1 MSIRLLSYALLVSAV
16 SAATAAQDVVT
27 VGSAT
32 AQAGTSVSVPVSIR
46 DRSGSALGS
55 DAGAGNRIQG
65 IAFRILY
72 PSDIVSSVTFV
83 RAGVLAPRTPLLE
96 TGLQGTGYLSYIA
109 SFHET
114 GQPIAFTLDAS
125 PPGDQ
130 IGTLTVTLQPQAP
143 PGSTAT
149 LRLHPA
155 SAMLSNQTGTTI
167 ETVASGALELVNGII
182 TTASSAAPSNL
193 VATATSTSQ
202 ASLTWIGVIG
212 TDHYEVERRSG
223 GGAFALV
230 GSPTTASFTNT
241 GLAADTTYLYRVRA
255 VATGGGM
262 TAYSNV
268 DPATTVIFTNDPIVA
283 GVTPIRA
290 VHLTELRTAVTAM
303 RVAASLPPLSADP
316 TVTAGAPILAQH
328 VTALRTG
335 LDQARSTLL
344 LSAIS
349 YTDPTLVAGA
359 TIVNAAHVQQLRDG
373 VK

>member
-1 MSIRLLSYALLVSAV
+1 MLLVVAV
-16 SAATAAQDVVT
+16 SASAAAQDVVAF
-27 VGSAT
+27 GSASV
-32 AQAGTSVSVPVSIR
+32 QAGTSISVPASIR

-55 DAGAGNRIQG
+55 DAGAGKRIQG
-65 IAFRILY
+65 IAFKILY
-72 PSDIVSSVTFV
+72 PPDIVSSVTFA

-96 TGLQGTGYLSYIA
+96 TTLQGAGYLSYVA

-130 IGTLTVTLQPQAP
+130 IGTLTVTLLPQAA
-143 PGSTAT
+143 PGSVAT
-149 LRLHPA
+149 LRLHAA
-155 SAMLSNQTGTTI
+155 SAMLSNQAGTTI

-193 VATATSTSQ
+193 VATATSASQ
-202 ASLTWIGVIG
+202 ASLTWIGVVG

-230 GSPTTASFTNT
+230 GSPTTALFTNT

-255 VATGGGM
+255 VASGGGM

-268 DPATTVIFTNDPIVA
+268 DPATTVIFANDPIVA
-283 GVTPIRA
+283 GVTPIQA
-290 VHLTELRTAVTAM
+290 AHLTELRTAVNAM
-303 RVAASLPPLSADP
+303 RTAASLPLIAADP
-316 TVTAGAPILAQH
+316 TVAVGAPMLAQH
-328 VTALRTG
+328 TAALRSG
-335 LDQARSTLL
+335 LDQARSALG

-349 YTDPTLVAGA
+349 YTDPTLVAGS
-359 TIVNAAHVQQLRDG
+359 TIVKAAHVQEPRSG